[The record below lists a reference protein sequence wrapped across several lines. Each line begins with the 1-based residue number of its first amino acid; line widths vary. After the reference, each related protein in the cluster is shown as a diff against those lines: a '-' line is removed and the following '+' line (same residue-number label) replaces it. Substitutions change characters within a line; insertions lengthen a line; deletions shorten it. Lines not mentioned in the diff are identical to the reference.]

1 MEKIL
6 HYFPGINERQK
17 EQLSRLA
24 PLYRDWNAKI
34 NVISRKD
41 MDAFEERHVLHSLSI
56 AKVMDFLP
64 GTKVLDAG
72 TGGGFP
78 GIPLAIIYPRA
89 HFHLVDSTAKKVRVI
104 QDVAYQLG
112 LENIS
117 AQHERVENLEGKFD
131 FVVSR
136 AVTAM
141 PRFLDWVKPL
151 IRKGGRHELK
161 NGVLYLKG
169 GDLSEELQ
177 GIPHQLYRLSDF
189 FEEAFFESKKVV
201 FVKG

>member
-6 HYFPGINERQK
+6 HYFPGINEQQK
-17 EQLSRLA
+17 EQLHKLA
-24 PLYRDWNAKI
+24 PLYREWNTKI

-41 MDAFEERHVLHSLSI
+41 MDAFEVRHVLHSLAI

-64 GTKVLDAG
+64 GAKVLDAG

-78 GIPLAIIYPRA
+78 GIPLAILYPEAR
-89 HFHLVDSTAKKVRVI
+89 FHLVDSTAKKIRVI

-112 LENIS
+112 LKNVS
-117 AQHERVENLEGKFD
+117 AQHERVENLNQQYD

-141 PRFLDWVKPL
+141 PRFLEWVKPL

-177 GIPHQLYRLSDF
+177 GITHQLFALSDF
-189 FEEAFFESKKVV
+189 FEEEFFDTKKIV